1 MHRKLDLL
9 APAGYV
15 VLRDYDGP
23 PVRPADWLALTYL
36 GARGEHETSFA
47 PLATATGE
55 LDGRDFWA
63 HGRPDRQGQWT
74 ANRAVAPTL
83 ARYVT
88 EVGAGFGRVRVVKAA
103 PGTLAEAMRRLQRG
117 DCNRLNP
124 DGSPWVVR
132 SWLEL
137 DDSPDESVLILR
149 EDASDP
155 ATETR
160 IRLHP
165 GLQVVVDADR
175 LWHTVWHPGPRTRY
189 ALVTS
194 WESGPALDAWMRR
207 AGARRGNPPAR
218 IPAQGAGE
226 ARPVRTADR

>member
-9 APAGYV
+9 APTGYC

-23 PVRPADWLALTYL
+23 AIPPSDWLAPAYL
-36 GARGEHETSFA
+36 GARGEREVNFA

-63 HGRPDRQGQWT
+63 HGRPDKQGQWT
-74 ANRAVAPTL
+74 ANRAVAPAL
-83 ARYVT
+83 ARYVA
-88 EVGAGFGRVRVVKAA
+88 EIGASFGRVRVVKAA
-103 PGTLAEAMRRLQRG
+103 PSTVGEAMRRMQRG

-137 DDSPDESVLILR
+137 DDSPQQSVLILR
-149 EDASDP
+149 EDVGDP
-155 ATETR
+155 STETR

-165 GLQVVVDADR
+165 GLQLVIDADR
-175 LWHTVWHPGPRTRY
+175 LWHTVWHPGPDPRY
-189 ALVTS
+189 ALVVS
-194 WESGPALDAWMRR
+194 WESGHLLDTWMRHEH
-207 AGARRGNPPAR
+207 AHRGNPPAR
-218 IPAQGAGE
+218 IPAQEAGE
-226 ARPVRTADR
+226 ALPVRTADN

>member
-9 APAGYV
+9 APTGYAM
-15 VLRDYDGP
+15 LRDYDGP
-23 PVRPADWLALTYL
+23 SIPPADWLALTYL
-36 GARGEHETSFA
+36 GARGEGEINFA

-63 HGRPDRQGQWT
+63 HGQPDKDGQWT
-74 ANRAVAPTL
+74 ANRAVAPAL
-83 ARYVT
+83 ARYV
-88 EVGAGFGRVRVVKAA
+88 EAVGACFGRVRVVKTA
-103 PGTLAEAMRRLQRG
+103 PGSLPEAMRRLQRG

-137 DDSPDESVLILR
+137 DGSPHHSVLILR
-149 EDASDP
+149 ENPADAS
-155 ATETR
+155 TETR

-165 GLQVVVDADR
+165 GLQLVIDADR
-175 LWHTVWHPGPRTRY
+175 LWHTVWHPGPQPRY

-194 WESGPALDAWMRR
+194 WESGPALGSWMRR
-207 AGARRGNPPAR
+207 ELAHRGRPAIR
-218 IPAQGAGE
+218 VPA
-226 ARPVRTADR
+226 